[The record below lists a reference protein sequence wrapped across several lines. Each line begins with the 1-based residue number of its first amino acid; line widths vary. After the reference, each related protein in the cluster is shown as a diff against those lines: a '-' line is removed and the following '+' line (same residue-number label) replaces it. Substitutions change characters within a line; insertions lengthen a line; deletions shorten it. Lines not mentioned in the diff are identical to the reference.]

1 MNQDKIG
8 SFIAETRKG
17 AGLTQKELAE
27 KIGVSDKTVSKWE
40 CGNGLPDVMTLTAL
54 CDTLN
59 VSVNELLSGER
70 ITDGDYSVRAEEN
83 MMALME
89 ENEIMKDDIK
99 KERSKNTLSLVL
111 GIAIFVLTL
120 LLITG
125 ITAGLGEQFS
135 AIARLMDLPSLIIL
149 ILLCA
154 ATWIIMGRKSA
165 FTKLEILNR
174 CIIPYG
180 VLVFV
185 YEMIQLLF
193 VLDSPEKFGPNLAIC
208 LITVFYA
215 LLIWTVTFLILKRPK
230 ESAEA

>member
-8 SFIAETRKG
+8 
-17 AGLTQKELAE
+17 
-27 KIGVSDKTVSKWE
+27 VSDRTVSKWE

-54 CDTLN
+54 CDTLH

-99 KERSKNTLSLVL
+99 KEKSRNTVSLVL
-111 GIAIFVLTL
+111 GIGVFVLTL
-120 LLITG
+120 LLVTG
-125 ITAGLGEQFS
+125 ITAGMGEQFR
-135 AIARLMDLPSLIIL
+135 AIVRLMDLPSFIIL

-154 ATWIIMGRKSA
+154 ATWIIMGRKQA

-185 YEMIQLLF
+185 YEMIQILF
-193 VLDSPEKFGPNLAIC
+193 ELDTPEKLGPNLAVG

-215 LLIWTVTFLILKRPK
+215 LLIWMVTFLILKRKK
-230 ESAEA
+230 EDPEA